1 MTAPLITKVVIPS
14 SFKGGVMHAQRAYT
28 AYLHQNSTAP
38 SLMHISRVRQRRIQ
52 MSRFLKFF
60 VYFMILSALLPSTA
74 AATLI
79 STYRI

>member
-1 MTAPLITKVVIPS
+1 
-14 SFKGGVMHAQRAYT
+14 
-28 AYLHQNSTAP
+28 
-38 SLMHISRVRQRRIQ
+38 